1 MDHINSPS
9 FLDDIAMTSKWR
21 PGQSR
26 PGKPKLK
33 ANLTL
38 EFSKNPFSED
48 SRKLISSKHRVYVL
62 FRSLSRHQHTGFH
75 LEYKAICGG
84 EIKLTKNQASKNQ
97 AYEIMSPNFPE
108 EYPSNSN
115 CSWIVTA
122 PPGFA
127 FTITSKVSPEVKPEI
142 NRKVEY
148 CWIHIRIS
156 SGLSFR
162 SIWNRK
168 AWFLPVST
176 IYYNE
181 S

>member
-1 MDHINSPS
+1 MNCV
-9 FLDDIAMTSKWR
+9 K
-21 PGQSR
+21 
-26 PGKPKLK
+26 
-33 ANLTL
+33 NL
-38 EFSKNPFSED
+38 FSED

-122 PPGFA
+122 PPGMD
-127 FTITSKVSPEVKPEI
+127 SQKYVWPEVRTGCEPEE
-142 NRKVEY
+142 NRKFIIVEF
-148 CWIHIRIS
+148 IKRIPS
-156 SGLSFR
+156 CLSFR
-162 SIWNRK
+162 SIWNWK

-176 IYYNE
+176 IKY
-181 S
+181 

>member
-1 MDHINSPS
+1 MGLYGNPRWTTSTVRATWKILSRLVSFPYLICHFDHCASNSIKKS
-9 FLDDIAMTSKWR
+9 
-21 PGQSR
+21 
-26 PGKPKLK
+26 
-33 ANLTL
+33 
-38 EFSKNPFSED
+38 FSED

-127 FTITSKVSPEVKPEI
+127 FTI
-142 NRKVEY
+142 
-148 CWIHIRIS
+148 
-156 SGLSFR
+156 L
-162 SIWNRK
+162 
-168 AWFLPVST
+168 
-176 IYYNE
+176 
-181 S
+181 

>member
-1 MDHINSPS
+1 MGLYGNPRWATSTVRATWTILSRLVSFPYLMCLSIIMITICASNSIKKS
-9 FLDDIAMTSKWR
+9 
-21 PGQSR
+21 
-26 PGKPKLK
+26 
-33 ANLTL
+33 
-38 EFSKNPFSED
+38 FSED

-122 PPGFA
+122 PPGFV
-127 FTITSKVSPEVKPEI
+127 F
-142 NRKVEY
+142 
-148 CWIHIRIS
+148 RIM
-156 SGLSFR
+156 
-162 SIWNRK
+162 
-168 AWFLPVST
+168 
-176 IYYNE
+176 
-181 S
+181 